1 MSPGEYVVHKFYC
14 RGSYMHSSG
23 ARICVCAR
31 TYLWMGCVGGGSRA
45 GAKFVVTFIFWLV
58 FKVTS
63 YHDAS
68 PRRRF
73 HFLPVG
79 LCAKPQGAVPRS
91 SSSH

>member
-45 GAKFVVTFIFWLV
+45 GIKALLKH
-58 FKVTS
+58 
-63 YHDAS
+63 Y
-68 PRRRF
+68 
-73 HFLPVG
+73 
-79 LCAKPQGAVPRS
+79 
-91 SSSH
+91 